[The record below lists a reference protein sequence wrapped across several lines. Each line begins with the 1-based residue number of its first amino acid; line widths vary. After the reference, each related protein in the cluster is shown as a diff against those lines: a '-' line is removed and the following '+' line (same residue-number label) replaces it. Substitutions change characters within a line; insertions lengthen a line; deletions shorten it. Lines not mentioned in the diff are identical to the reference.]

1 MALKPQGNNILAGT
15 SLAIA
20 QIQSP
25 NYVPGVS
32 GWCIFQ
38 NGDAEFNDGT
48 FRGYII
54 GGSLFLYNGTPGPGT
69 LVASSTPLT
78 ADPFGNVT
86 QPGGFTVYNGTAYA
100 QLHINSVFG
109 AALEQVT
116 GATSEAAHGAFYQA
130 VVNKGLANEIIESN
144 WLGPGS
150 TSGGVQA
157 LVQLVSAAADGST
170 LAGGV
175 IYNLLSGVLTNFA
188 HWNYE
193 GFAVDAGSV
202 TAVKP
207 GTGTSDANP
216 AVGESWHSMT
226 LANSWANVA
235 GFAVAQYRK
244 IGSPPNSVEI
254 IGAINAAAAT
264 AATFFTL
271 PAGYRP
277 ASNIPVCSMGENAS
291 LPAGLSPWIECTTG
305 GVLSVQNTAA
315 LGAWESFFHGFIPL
329 DA

>member
-1 MALKPQGNNILAGT
+1 MSGDGLVAPLNAPPAG
-15 SLAIA
+15 AM
-20 QIQSP
+20 
-25 NYVPGVS
+25 VPGVQPGTS
-32 GWCIFQ
+32 SAVVLAQFVIVFGN
-38 NGDAEFNDGT
+38 NGGVFV
-48 FRGYII
+48 
-54 GGSLFLYNGTPGPGT
+54 YNGTPGPGNQPI
-69 LVASSTPLT
+69 ASVTSAST
-78 ADPFGNVT
+78 DPYGNPV
-86 QPGGFTVYNGTAYA
+86 QPGFTVYDLPAYL
-100 QLHINSVFG
+100 QMHINSLLG
-109 AALEQVT
+109 PALEQVT
-116 GATSEAAHGAFYQA
+116 GATSEAAHGAFYNV
-130 VVNKGLANEIIESN
+130 VVNRGLINEIIESN

-150 TSGGVQA
+150 TSGGVQG

-175 IYNLLSGVLTNFA
+175 IYDLLSGAATNFA

-193 GFAVDAGSV
+193 GFSVDAGSV

-264 AATFFTL
+264 AAAFFTL

-305 GVLSVQNTAA
+305 GILSVQNTAA